1 MKVNIDISVFIRSGG
16 SFGHISG
23 VLDLDLLPA
32 VGDTLSFAVPRDPA
46 VRKPD
51 AFLGLLRVDDRVFD
65 VANRSNV
72 TLMLEDLYF
81 DSAELAQEAG
91 RYLESA
97 FGLAVHAHQL
107 P

>member
-23 VLDLDLLPA
+23 SLELDTLPS
-32 VGDTLSFAVPRDPA
+32 VGDTLSFAVPRDTA
-46 VRKPD
+46 VLKPLT
-51 AFLGLLRVDDRVFD
+51 FLGLLRIEDRVFD
-65 VANRSNV
+65 AAGQATV

-91 RYLESA
+91 RYLDRA
-97 FGLAVHAHQL
+97 FGLELSVH
-107 P
+107 